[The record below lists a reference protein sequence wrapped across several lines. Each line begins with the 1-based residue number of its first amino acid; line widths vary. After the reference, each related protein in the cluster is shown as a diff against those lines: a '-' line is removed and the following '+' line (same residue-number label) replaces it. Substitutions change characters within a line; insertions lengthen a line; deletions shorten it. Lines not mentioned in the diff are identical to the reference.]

1 MPRLSLYKPTKGND
15 DHFINRTMSEMFT
28 VGGVDVY
35 VHKYLGPLA
44 QTNTSATEP
53 GGATSVTG
61 IQDLLFLENR
71 DRKYDTSVYTMRTI
85 YRVNDNDFDLLQ
97 FGLFLTGDTMF
108 AVFHYDDMIDTLGRK
123 LMVGDVLEMP
133 NLIDFFPLDEGVT
146 AALKRFYVI
155 QDAGR
160 AAEGFAP
167 TYWPHL
173 WRCKLQPLVDSQE
186 YKDILNNLPATD
198 SGDNTNTLGE
208 VISTYNKYIEIND
221 AIVTRAEQD
230 VPKSGYD
237 TSTIYTEVVNEYGY
251 PVDPGAIDASDLSPD
266 ASSNIADA
274 SAQTLTSAVKVEGY
288 LTGDALPPNGATVA
302 AGIAF
307 PTTSNQGDYY
317 LRLDYIPN
325 RLFRYDGRR
334 WVKVEDAVRTNLTPG
349 AENQTQLSGF
359 INDSNQFMSN
369 SVAWDAIRVASS
381 YTPAANAKTLSFTL
395 STKTVVVK
403 VPYNSTYGARTRLN
417 GEYITNTISNS
428 SGNIALTITGPLY
441 PRKLRLTSA
450 TATGGNATIRFA
462 EQSTTP
468 FVVGQ
473 TIEVAGVAGSTQ
485 FNGSWVVNSANA
497 SSAGYTLAGNLT
509 GAVSSATVA
518 DGSPLPIGSL
528 LEYTVYTHVINE
540 RQSLS
545 KALRPS
551 ADNI

>member
-15 DHFINRTMSEMFT
+15 DKFINKTMSEMFT

-44 QTNTSATEP
+44 QPATNATNP
-53 GGATSVTG
+53 GTTGITG

-71 DRKYDTSVYTMRTI
+71 DRKYDTSVYTIRTI
-85 YRVNDNDFDLLQ
+85 YRINDNDFDLTQ

-108 AVFHYDDMIDTLGRK
+108 SVFHYDDMIDVIGRK

-133 NLIDFFPLDEGVT
+133 NLIDYYPIDEGIT
-146 AALKRFYVI
+146 AALKRFYVV
-155 QDAGR
+155 QDATR
-160 AAEGFAP
+160 AAEGFAA

-186 YKDILNNLPATD
+186 YKDILDNLPATD
-198 SGDNTNTLGE
+198 SGDSTNTLGE
-208 VISTYNKYIEIND
+208 VISTYNKYIAIND

-237 TSTIYTEVVNEYGY
+237 TTTIYTETVDQYGY
-251 PVDPGAIDASDLSPD
+251 PVDPGALDASVVSDDASDT
-266 ASSNIADA
+266 NHDA

-307 PTTSNQGDYY
+307 PNTPGQGDYF

-334 WVKVEDAVRTNLTPG
+334 WVKVEDSVRTNLTPG
-349 AENQTQLSGF
+349 TENQTQLSGF
-359 INDSNQFMSN
+359 INDTGKFMSN
-369 SVAWDAIRVASS
+369 SAAWDAIRISTP
-381 YTPAANAKTLSFTL
+381 YTPAANAATLSFTL

-403 VPYNSTYGARTRLN
+403 VPYNSTYGIRTKLN
-417 GEYITNTISNS
+417 GLPIENTISNS
-428 SGNIALTITGPLY
+428 SGNIAFSITGPIY
-441 PRKLRLTSA
+441 PRKLRITSA
-450 TATGGNATIRFA
+450 TSTGGNATIRFA
-462 EQSTTP
+462 SQPVTP

-473 TIEVAGVAGSTQ
+473 NVIVSGVSGQTA
-485 FNGSWVVNSANA
+485 FNGSWTVLSANA
-497 SSAGYTLAGNLT
+497 SSASYALAGNLT
-509 GAVSSATVA
+509 GTVSSATVA
-518 DGSPLPIGSL
+518 DGSPLPIGSV
-528 LEYTVYTHVINE
+528 LEYTVYRHVINE

-545 KALRPS
+545 QALRPS

>member
-15 DHFINRTMSEMFT
+15 DKFINKTMSEMFT

-44 QTNTSATEP
+44 QANINATEP
-53 GGATSVTG
+53 GATGITG

-71 DRKYDTSVYTMRTI
+71 DRKYDTSVYTIRTI
-85 YRVNDNDFDLLQ
+85 YRINDNDFDLQQ

-108 AVFHYDDMIDTLGRK
+108 SVFHYDDMIDVIGRK

-133 NLIDFFPLDEGVT
+133 NLIDYYPIDEGVG
-146 AALKRFYVI
+146 AALKRFYVVN
-155 QDAGR
+155 DASR
-160 AAEGFAP
+160 AAEGFAA

-186 YKDILNNLPATD
+186 YKDILDNLPATD
-198 SGDNTNTLGE
+198 SGDSTNTLGE

-237 TSTIYTEVVNEYGY
+237 TTAIYTETVDQYGY
-251 PVDPGAIDASDLSPD
+251 PVDPGALNASVITDDASDT
-266 ASSNIADA
+266 NHDA

-307 PTTSNQGDYY
+307 PHTPGQGDYY

-334 WVKVEDAVRTNLTPG
+334 WVKVEDSVRTNLTPG
-349 AENQTQLSGF
+349 TENQTQLSGF
-359 INDSNQFMSN
+359 INDDNKFMSN
-369 SVAWDAIRVASS
+369 SAAWDGIRISTP
-381 YTPAANAKTLSFTL
+381 YTPPANAATLSFTL

-403 VPYNSTYGARTRLN
+403 VPYNSTYGVRTKLN
-417 GEYITNTISNS
+417 GLPIENTVSNS
-428 SGNIALTITGPLY
+428 SGNIAFSITGPIY
-441 PRKLRLTSA
+441 PRKLRITSA
-450 TATGGNATIRFA
+450 TATGGNATVRFA
-462 EQSTTP
+462 SQSVTP

-473 TIEVAGVAGSTQ
+473 TIIVGGVAGQ
-485 FNGSWVVNSANA
+485 AAFNGSWTVLSANA
-497 SSAGYTLAGNLT
+497 SSASYALAGNLT
-509 GAVSSATVA
+509 GTVSSATVA
-518 DGSPLPIGSL
+518 DGSPLPIGGL
-528 LEYTVYTHVINE
+528 LEYTVYRHVINE

-545 KALRPS
+545 QALRPS

>member
-44 QTNTSATEP
+44 QTNTNATEP
-53 GGATSVTG
+53 GATGITG

-71 DRKYDTSVYTMRTI
+71 DRKYDTSVYNIRTI
-85 YRVNDNDFDLLQ
+85 YRINDNDFDLTQ

-108 AVFHYDDMIDTLGRK
+108 AVFHYDDMIDVIGRK
-123 LMVGDVLEMP
+123 LMVGDVLELP
-133 NLIDFFPLDEGVT
+133 NLIDYYPLDEGIG

-155 QDAGR
+155 QDASR
-160 AAEGFAP
+160 AAEGFAA

-186 YKDILNNLPATD
+186 YKDILDNLPATD

-208 VISTYNKYIEIND
+208 VISTYNKYIEVND

-237 TSTIYTEVVNEYGY
+237 TSMIYTEVVNEYGY

-307 PTTSNQGDYY
+307 PVTPGQGDYF

-349 AENQTQLSGF
+349 TENQTQLSGF
-359 INDSNQFMSN
+359 INDTNQFMSN
-369 SVAWDAIRVASS
+369 SAAWDAIRISS
-381 YTPAANAKTLSFTL
+381 PYTPAASSYTLSFTL

-403 VPYNSTYGARTRLN
+403 VPYNSTYGVRTKLD
-417 GEYITNTISNS
+417 GLPITNTISNS
-428 SGNIALTITGPLY
+428 SGNIAVTITGPLY
-441 PRKLRLTSA
+441 PRKLRIISA
-450 TATGGNATIRFA
+450 TATGGNATVQFA
-462 EQSTTP
+462 EQPVTP

-473 TIEVAGVAGSTQ
+473 TIQVAGVAGSTA
-485 FNGSWVVNSANA
+485 FNGSWIVNSANA
-497 SSAGYTLAGNLT
+497 SSASYTLAGNLT
-509 GAVSSATVA
+509 GTVASATVA

-545 KALRPS
+545 QALRPS
-551 ADNI
+551 ADNL